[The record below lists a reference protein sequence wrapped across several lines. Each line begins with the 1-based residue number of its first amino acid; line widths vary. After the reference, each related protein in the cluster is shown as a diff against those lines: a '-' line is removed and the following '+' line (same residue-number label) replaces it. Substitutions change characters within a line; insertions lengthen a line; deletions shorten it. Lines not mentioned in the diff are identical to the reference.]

1 MTAGRSNGCHCKNYQ
16 DPQDK
21 QLMQYQLIPNPK
33 WRTLQHCC
41 NFQSESVQ
49 TFGRVVHGCKKAKI
63 MVHRWKTHC
72 SSWAESVRSP
82 TCWLIVRKKFGK
94 VLLGNRWKR
103 VPNWECLF
111 VWEVGISA
119 GGNTPHQA
127 TAQQMFPL
135 ALSTWKEE
143 CRSECRR
150 SVEEKRWTTRRKTE
164 KDRTRKQQGTDD
176 QTLIMDDIKMEWRAH
191 TDTLAMEWDA
201 HQLWGVNCMR
211 KMTCEVTLS
220 VGYNESLSTVTE
232 TTCRKNTQKN

>member
-1 MTAGRSNGCHCKNYQ
+1 MNVTARITRIRKTNSWCSINLYPTQNGERSN
-16 DPQDK
+16 
-21 QLMQYQLIPNPK
+21 IAV
-33 WRTLQHCC
+33 T
-41 NFQSESVQ
+41 S
-49 TFGRVVHGCKKAKI
+49 RVRVSKHLDTSSICKKAKI

-72 SSWAESVRSP
+72 SSWAESVRSS
-82 TCWLIVRKKFGK
+82 TCRLTVRKKFEK

-150 SVEEKRWTTRRKTE
+150 SVEEKRWITRRKTE
-164 KDRTRKQQGTDD
+164 KDRTRKHD
-176 QTLIMDDIKMEWRAH
+176 QTLIMDDIKMEWRPH
-191 TDTLAMEWDA
+191 TDTLVMECDA
-201 HQLWGVNCMR
+201 HQLWDVNCMR
-211 KMTCEVTLS
+211 KMTCEVTLP
-220 VGYNESLSTVTE
+220 VVTMNR
-232 TTCRKNTQKN
+232 CRL